1 MLIGRSNRRRMG
13 RAGLEHPTNAAGN
26 TGVSETG
33 GNKSG
38 NIGPVSGD
46 PIAPATPP
54 ATPTDPELAAVAA
67 AWPTLPPA
75 IRAGIVAMVAAAG
88 PAKPPAAEGAR

>member
-1 MLIGRSNRRRMG
+1 MG
-13 RAGLEHPTNAAGN
+13 RAGLEHPANAAGN

-54 ATPTDPELAAVAA
+54 TTTDPELAAVAA

-88 PAKPPAAEGAR
+88 PAKPPEAEGAR